1 MFKKWFLDRNFF
13 GPLWAI
19 AMPIALQNFITS
31 SLNMVDTV
39 MIGQLGP
46 VAIAAVGL
54 ANQVFFLFNLFLFG
68 INSGAAIFT
77 AQFWGERDVPN
88 IRRILGIA
96 LLSAGSVALA
106 FTLVALLLPETVLG
120 LFSADPEVIAL
131 GSQYLRI
138 IALSFLINAISFG
151 YAFVLRSTGRVMVP
165 MLASML
171 AFGLNTVLNYL
182 LIYGKYGFPRLEVAG
197 SAIATV
203 IARVVEL
210 LVILSVVY
218 GKRLVP
224 AASLTDLF
232 SFTRQFAWRFYQ
244 TTVPVILNE
253 SLWALGVT
261 MFTVV
266 YARIGTSTLA
276 AVNIAATTER
286 VAMVLFFGMA
296 NACAV
301 IVGSKIG
308 ADEERTALEYAKRF
322 SLLGPLAGV
331 LIAALVIGAIGPIL
345 NLYRVPADVAGLA
358 RRIMTIFALTMPV
371 RIFNLTIIVGIL
383 RSGGDTKFSLF
394 LDTAGLWLLAV
405 PLAFLAGLVW
415 RLPADWVYALVTLEE
430 FFKLFVG
437 IWRLHSGRW
446 INNLT
451 HRMRQSLTE
460 PVVTQ
465 E

>member
-13 GPLWAI
+13 GPLWTI
-19 AMPIALQNFITS
+19 AMPIAFQNFITS

-68 INSGAAIFT
+68 INSGAAIFI

-88 IRRILGIA
+88 IRRVLGIA

-106 FTLVALLLPETVLG
+106 FTLVALVLPGTVLG
-120 LFSADPEVIAL
+120 LFSSDPGVIAL
-131 GSQYLRI
+131 GIQYLRI

-151 YAFVLRSTGRVMVP
+151 YAFVLRSTGRVTVP
-165 MLASML
+165 LLASTL
-171 AFGLNTVLNYL
+171 AFGLNTGLNYL
-182 LIYGKYGFPRLEVAG
+182 LIYGAFGFPRMEVAG
-197 SAIATV
+197 SATATV
-203 IARVVEL
+203 IARIVEL
-210 LVILSVVY
+210 MVILGAVY

-224 AASLTDLF
+224 AASLAELF
-232 SFTRQFAWRFYQ
+232 SFTREFARRFFQ

-266 YARIGTSTLA
+266 YARIGTATLA

-301 IVGSKIG
+301 MVGRKIG
-308 ADEERTALEYAKRF
+308 AGEEQTALEYAKRF

-331 LIAALVIGAIGPIL
+331 LIAALVIGGINPIL
-345 NLYRVPADVAGLA
+345 NLYRVPADVADLG
-358 RRIMTIFALTMPV
+358 RKIMTIFALTMPI
-371 RIFNLTIIVGIL
+371 RIFNLIIIVGIL
-383 RSGGDTKFSLF
+383 RSGGDTRFSLF

-405 PLAFLAGLVW
+405 PLSFLAGLVW
-415 RLPADWVYALVTLEE
+415 RLPADLVYGLVTLEE
-430 FFKLFVG
+430 LFKLFIG

-451 HRMRQSLTE
+451 HRMRQSLSE
-460 PVVTQ
+460 PDATQ